1 MQNLS
6 IGKIRGLQQIATNK
20 GIFVMCAIDHRG
32 SLQTT
37 LEKELSKKIG
47 YEEMVQYKLELCEM
61 LAPHSSA
68 VLLDPIYGA
77 AQCIAGNVLPGSKG
91 LLVSLEASGYQQNPD
106 GRVTTLL
113 EGWSVAKIKR
123 MGGSA
128 VKILLYYRP
137 DLDDL
142 SKKQLETVNIV
153 AKQCIEHD
161 IPFLVEPIIYPIGDE
176 KADSA
181 QFAAKKSA
189 MVIETAR
196 KITALP
202 IDVLKAEFPADI
214 RFEKN
219 AGKVLEACKKLSEAS
234 TVPWVLL
241 SAGSDY
247 KVFREQVKIACQG
260 GASGFLG
267 GRGIWQEVLHLEDR
281 KQRAK
286 YLKTVAVGRFNE
298 LVEIADK
305 YAVPWYGKLGISATG
320 LTNLNENWHKNY

>member
-1 MQNLS
+1 MRNLS

-77 AQCIAGNVLPGSKG
+77 AQCIAGNVLPGNKG

-113 EGWSVAKIKR
+113 EGWGVAKIKR

-137 DLDDL
+137 DLEDL
-142 SKKQLETVNIV
+142 SRKQLETVDLV

-161 IPFLVEPIIYPIGDE
+161 IPFLVEPIIYPVGDE
-176 KADSA
+176 KTDSA

-202 IDVLKAEFPADI
+202 IDVLKAEFPVDI

-234 TVPWVLL
+234 AMPWVLL
-241 SAGSDY
+241 SAGADY

-298 LVEIADK
+298 LVEIAEK
-305 YAVPWYGKLGISATG
+305 YAVPWYKKLGFSATE
-320 LTNLNENWHKNY
+320 LTKLNETWHKNY